1 MTYVLEA
8 IWLQIKNMTNNVM
21 KRDLVQ
27 KKEPDTEEEPEAWV
41 LAVQSG
47 PSIAPSLTFLIC
59 EIRGLN

>member
-1 MTYVLEA
+1 MLWKET
-8 IWLQIKNMTNNVM
+8 WS
-21 KRDLVQ
+21 R

-47 PSIAPSLTFLIC
+47 PSIAPSPTFLIC